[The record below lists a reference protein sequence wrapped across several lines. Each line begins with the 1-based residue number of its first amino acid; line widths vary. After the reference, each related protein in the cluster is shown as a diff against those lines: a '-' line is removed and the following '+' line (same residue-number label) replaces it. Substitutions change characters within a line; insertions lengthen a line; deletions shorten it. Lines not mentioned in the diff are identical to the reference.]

1 MISLV
6 LLLCAQDL
14 KVPAEVRGEVAAFIT
29 VVAETDGK
37 SVKFVPLDAGLSVFP
52 AGLLANPKATVVT
65 SARPGSYRLLSYTA
79 KGDVPSE
86 PQTTLVVIGG
96 QPIPP
101 KPPEPFVPVPP
112 APDDVTKDPL
122 FDALVGIYG
131 GIQES
136 DKQQRVK
143 LLANVFKQAADLAG
157 QHQTVGALYGAIRNL
172 SNAALAPD
180 AVRPIRDRVAVESVR
195 ALGDNPGAAV
205 DAAKARA
212 HFLRVAKVLEAL
224 AQ

>member
-1 MISLV
+1 MISIA
-6 LLLCAQDL
+6 LLLFAQDL
-14 KVPAEVRGEVAAFIT
+14 KVPAEVRGEVAAFVTI
-29 VVAETDGK
+29 VAETDGK
-37 SVKFVPLDAGLSVFP
+37 TVKFVPLDAGLSVFP
-52 AGLLANPKATVVT
+52 AGLLANSKATVVT

-86 PQTTLVVIGG
+86 PQTTLVIIGA
-96 QPIPP
+96 QPGPTPP
-101 KPPEPFVPVPP
+101 PPVPP
-112 APDDVTKDPL
+112 VPVPDDVTKDPL
-122 FDALVGIYG
+122 YDALIGIYG

-157 QHQTVGALYGAIRNL
+157 QHQTINSLYGAIRNL

-195 ALGDNPGAAV
+195 ALGDNPNAAV
-205 DAAKARA
+205 DAAKAKA
-212 HFLRVAKVLEAL
+212 HFLRVAKVLEAI